1 MLDVDQILKY
11 PNGSFTQHCGVEKLG
26 SERKA
31 SKQIRERRKC
41 GIVANLSYCKYELVR
56 RTIEE
61 AGFVIKNVE
70 DLSNAFLIW
79 TDNFLPLEKIMNLKH
94 YQRINHF
101 PGMIEICRKD
111 FLAKNCIR
119 MNRLE
124 PVEYSFVPKTWVL
137 PQEQGFLFNY
147 AKRALS
153 RGQKPTFIMKP
164 ANGAMGHGIRMFR
177 AGESVPSIP
186 MSGTPCVVQEY
197 INNPLL
203 IDGFKCD
210 LRVYVL
216 ITSCDPL
223 RIFIYNDGLVRLGT
237 EKYIFPTEPNGES
250 VHMHLTNYAV
260 NKRHAGYA
268 SCPNEMQGSKRP
280 FSFLDQY
287 LQNTRQ
293 VDPHTVWRSIRDLI
307 VKTMA
312 IAAPHLLHS
321 YRMCRRG
328 KRRIVRTLSL
338 DVMTSRTLP
347 KSHVSRSHLRNGS
360 NITDR
365 VADFGHQHSNHG
377 LSVAF
382 CQPSFFE
389 ILGFDILLDADL
401 KPWLIEVNRSPSF
414 NGDQELDRRVKHGL
428 LKDALRLLNIRPKDK
443 ENIEKEQKLHS
454 FRRLYRNSGP
464 IGHFRQKRSTRDVSA
479 GRCLKITVGKP
490 QQTQA
495 NDPSYCREPISPVIE
510 KEINNLQLL
519 VIRRRLALE
528 FFEYHNCGN
537 WCLIFPA
544 DDRTTQQRFAS
555 FMLANFSQFHKG
567 RNRDLLKELEETYL
581 YPVTEDVIL
590 DKIND
595 LTMKCT
601 HQDTTVGTGVHQD
614 SFWSQTLDTFQVD
627 DYQVTSSDENSS
639 NWSSSPKYQLN
650 ATLKAPLKSKDM
662 LERSTSSMEHQR
674 FFTGEVW
681 RQCSP
686 RHLAKKSPGRA
697 HLASDKSVR
706 QASGPMRINNLGLHT
721 AQSAYWRI

>member
-1 MLDVDQILKY
+1 MLDKDQILKY
-11 PNGSFTQHCGVEKLG
+11 LNENFTQHGDRKKSD

-31 SKQIRERRKC
+31 SKQIRERRKF
-41 GIVANLSYCKYELVR
+41 GIVANLGYCRYELVR
-56 RTIEE
+56 KTVEE
-61 AGFVIKNVE
+61 AGFVIKNEE
-70 DLSNAFLIW
+70 DLSDAFLIW

-137 PQEQGFLFNY
+137 PQEQGFLLNY
-147 AKRALS
+147 TKRALS

-177 AGESVPSIP
+177 AGESVPSTP

-237 EKYIFPTEPNGES
+237 EKYVDPTEPNGES
-250 VHMHLTNYAV
+250 MYMHLTNYAV
-260 NKRHAGYA
+260 NKRHAGYV
-268 SCPNEMQGSKRP
+268 SSPDEMHGSKRS

-287 LQNTRQ
+287 LRNTRQ

-328 KRRIVRTLSL
+328 QPRIVRTFSL
-338 DVMTSRTLP
+338 DAMAPRTVP
-347 KSHVSRSHLRNGS
+347 KSSVSRSQVRNES

-365 VADFGHQHSNHG
+365 LADFGRQQHGNRG
-377 LSVAF
+377 LSVPF
-382 CQPSFFE
+382 CQSSFFE

-428 LKDALRLLNIRPKDK
+428 LKDALRLLNIRPTDK

-454 FRRLYRNSGP
+454 FRRLYRNNAP
-464 IGHFRQKRSTRDVSA
+464 VGHFRQKEPTRDVSTD
-479 GRCLKITVGKP
+479 RCLKATVGKS
-490 QQTQA
+490 QSTQA
-495 NDPSYCREPISPVIE
+495 NVPSYCWEQTDPVIE
-510 KEINNLQLL
+510 KEISKLRQQLL
-519 VIRRRLALE
+519 IIRRRLALE

-537 WCLIFPA
+537 WCLIFPT
-544 DDRTTQQRFAS
+544 DDRTAQKRFAS
-555 FMLANFSQFHKG
+555 FMLANFAQFHKG
-567 RNRDLLKELEETYL
+567 KSTDLLKELEETYL
-581 YPVTEDVIL
+581 YPVTEDFIL
-590 DKIND
+590 EKLNN
-595 LTMKCT
+595 LTKKCA
-601 HQDTTVGTGVHQD
+601 HQGITVGV
-614 SFWSQTLDTFQVD
+614 SFL
-627 DYQVTSSDENSS
+627 SSL
-639 NWSSSPKYQLN
+639 YVC
-650 ATLKAPLKSKDM
+650 DM
-662 LERSTSSMEHQR
+662 FHFIFMCH
-674 FFTGEVW
+674 
-681 RQCSP
+681 
-686 RHLAKKSPGRA
+686 
-697 HLASDKSVR
+697 
-706 QASGPMRINNLGLHT
+706 
-721 AQSAYWRI
+721 